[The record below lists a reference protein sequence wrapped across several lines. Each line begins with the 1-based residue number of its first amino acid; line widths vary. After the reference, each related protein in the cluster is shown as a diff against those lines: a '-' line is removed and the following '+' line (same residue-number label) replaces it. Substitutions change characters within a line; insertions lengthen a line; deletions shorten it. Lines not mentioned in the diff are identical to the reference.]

1 MSNNYELL
9 DHPRL
14 KYIYNNVEL
23 ANKIY
28 IFELELI
35 DVDNSKY
42 FIRKLI
48 KNSQGMLISDID
60 NILYEPIKRYNLTVI
75 DINNLNNIYSANGEI
90 TSSIIKCNNI
100 YINFMKTNN
109 LIKCTYNIF

>member
-42 FIRKLI
+42 FIRK
-48 KNSQGMLISDID
+48 
-60 NILYEPIKRYNLTVI
+60 
-75 DINNLNNIYSANGEI
+75 
-90 TSSIIKCNNI
+90 
-100 YINFMKTNN
+100 F
-109 LIKCTYNIF
+109 